1 MANSTD
7 PFAQSV
13 HGTNPQYLIEK
24 ITRQK
29 IYNCTYWKEQCFG
42 LTAETIID
50 KAIALK
56 YCGGTYGGNLQPT
69 NFLCLVLKMLQLQP
83 EIEIVLEYVKNEDFK
98 YLRALGAFYLR
109 LVGKTDMIYQYLEPL
124 LNDYRKLA
132 YRGMSGWQLMHMDE
146 FVDSLL
152 RDELVCDMALPHLVK
167 RMKLEEL
174 GTLLPRKSVLDDE
187 IANAAEE
194 DSESSDES
202 DSEQDNGEDG
212 EVDEPAAA
220 HAPPETQ
227 SKTEKTATDVL
238 VSSEQLTKPA
248 DTNNYGEK
256 QDRKVRPSEPD
267 DNGRGAASRHKDR
280 DGSQEGSSRERGRR
294 DAERSRD
301 SRRDDSREGR
311 SERRRH
317 SPGRSR
323 SASSD
328 SYDARRH
335 RRRDRSGDRDR
346 HRRRGDSRD
355 RRRDRDDSRDRHR
368 DRDAGRGRDSRDRDG
383 DRRRADRR
391 DDRRRSRSR
400 SPYRRRSPDRDRN
413 RDRDRHREGRRGRSP
428 DRRKRDRSPSSD
440 RDHKRSKDSAP
451 AATAAPVTAS
461 VEEEDDWMPP
471 AASEPVPAATATKTK
486 DTKTASERKF
496 DRMFGKSKPSQS
508 GAGAGGRTA
517 APASSGGAGNGR
529 AASNGG
535 GGGGKE
541 IVNSKGEK
549 VVITASEGTV
559 EYWNQMREALGLKK
573 LK

>member
-1 MANSTD
+1 MRRFHCFSSTIMANSTD

-29 IYNCTYWKEQCFG
+29 IYNSTYWKEQCFG

-56 YCGGTYGGNLQPT
+56 YCGGTYGGNLKPT

-132 YRGMSGWQLMHMDE
+132 YRGMSGWQMMHMDE

-194 DSESSDES
+194 DSESSSES
-202 DSEQDNGEDG
+202 DSDGENGEDG
-212 EVDEPAAA
+212 EVDEPAA
-220 HAPPETQ
+220 HAQPEAQ

-238 VSSEQLTKPA
+238 VPSEQPITLAETF
-248 DTNNYGEK
+248 NNGEK
-256 QDRKVRPSEPD
+256 LDLNIRPSERD
-267 DNGRGAASRHKDR
+267 DKDKNTDSRHKGR
-280 DGSQEGSSRERGRR
+280 DGSQEDRSKDRGRG
-294 DAERSRD
+294 DAGRSRD

-317 SPGRSR
+317 SPSRSR

-335 RRRDRSGDRDR
+335 RRRDSSGDRDKY
-346 HRRRGDSRD
+346 RRRGDSRD

-368 DRDAGRGRDSRDRDG
+368 DRDADRH
-383 DRRRADRR
+383 RADRR
-391 DDRRRSRSR
+391 D
-400 SPYRRRSPDRDRN
+400 DRDRN
-413 RDRDRHREGRRGRSP
+413 RDRDREGRRSRSP

-440 RDHKRSKDSAP
+440 RDRKRSKDSAP
-451 AATAAPVTAS
+451 AAAAAPASAS

-471 AASEPVPAATATKTK
+471 AASEPTPAATASKTK

-517 APASSGGAGNGR
+517 APASSGSAGNGR
-529 AASNGG
+529 GASGGG

-559 EYWNQMREALGLKK
+559 DYWNQMREALGLKK

>member
-29 IYNCTYWKEQCFG
+29 IYNSTYWKEQCFG

-56 YCGGTYGGNLQPT
+56 YCGGTYGGNLKPT

-202 DSEQDNGEDG
+202 DSGGENGEDG
-212 EVDEPAAA
+212 EMDELAAA
-220 HAPPETQ
+220 HVQPETQ
-227 SKTEKTATDVL
+227 STTGKTTTNVL
-238 VSSEQLTKPA
+238 APSEQLTKPA
-248 DTNNYGEK
+248 ETINYGEK
-256 QDRKVRPSEPD
+256 QDRNVRPSEHD
-267 DNGRGAASRHKDR
+267 DNGTSAASRHKDR
-280 DGSQEGSSRERGRR
+280 DGSQEDSSRDRGRR
-294 DAERSRD
+294 DAERGRD

-317 SPGRSR
+317 SPSRSR

-328 SYDARRH
+328 SYYARRH

-346 HRRRGDSRD
+346 YRRRGDSRD
-355 RRRDRDDSRDRHR
+355 RRRDRDDSRDRRR
-368 DRDAGRGRDSRDRDG
+368 DRDAGRRRDSRGRDG
-383 DRRRADRR
+383 DRHRADRR

-400 SPYRRRSPDRDRN
+400 SPYSRRSPHRDRN
-413 RDRDRHREGRRGRSP
+413 RDRDRHREGRRSRSP

-440 RDHKRSKDSAP
+440 RDRKRTKDSAP
-451 AATAAPVTAS
+451 AAAAAPAG

-471 AASEPVPAATATKTK
+471 AVSESAPAATATKTK

-517 APASSGGAGNGR
+517 APASSGSAGNGR
-529 AASNGG
+529 GASGGG

-559 EYWNQMREALGLKK
+559 DYWNQMREALGLKK

>member
-29 IYNCTYWKEQCFG
+29 IYNSTYWKEQCFG

-56 YCGGTYGGNLQPT
+56 YCGGTYGGNLKPT

-194 DSESSDES
+194 DSESSSES
-202 DSEQDNGEDG
+202 DSDGENGEDG
-212 EVDEPAAA
+212 EVDEPAA
-220 HAPPETQ
+220 HAQPEAQ
-227 SKTEKTATDVL
+227 SKTEKTATDAL
-238 VSSEQLTKPA
+238 VPSEQPITLAETF
-248 DTNNYGEK
+248 NNGEK
-256 QDRKVRPSEPD
+256 LDLNIRPSERD
-267 DNGRGAASRHKDR
+267 EKDKNTDSRHKGR
-280 DGSQEGSSRERGRR
+280 DGSQEDRSKDRGRG
-294 DAERSRD
+294 DAGRSRD
-301 SRRDDSREGR
+301 SRRNDHREGR

-317 SPGRSR
+317 SPSRSR

-335 RRRDRSGDRDR
+335 RRRDRSNDRDR
-346 HRRRGDSRD
+346 DRRRGDSRD
-355 RRRDRDDSRDRHR
+355 RRRDRDDSRDRR
-368 DRDAGRGRDSRDRDG
+368 RDADRGRGRDSRDRDG

-400 SPYRRRSPDRDRN
+400 SPYRRSSPDRDRN
-413 RDRDRHREGRRGRSP
+413 RGRDRDREGRRSRSP

-451 AATAAPVTAS
+451 AATAAPATAS

-471 AASEPVPAATATKTK
+471 AASAPTPAANATKTK

-517 APASSGGAGNGR
+517 APASSGSAGNGR
-529 AASNGG
+529 GASG

-559 EYWNQMREALGLKK
+559 DYWNQMREALGLKK